1 MPHRIW
7 IHESNIVSAEP
18 VIENTE
24 AVVVSA
30 SHFTDHTAELRLM
43 KRDIAKL
50 QSQLKQVRSQNKSLE
65 KDIKQ
70 RDDWLK
76 KDSLLIKTLKEDYDS
91 LSKEHEKYKQNTEK
105 YKQKSAGHIL
115 ALGYA
120 IQKLE
125 HILDR
130 CVEVGYVKSYTKVSD
145 VKLDDLL
152 GYKINSEICI
162 TRNKNNELRTY
173 DMMIEEMRKC
183 EKRQMIQQ
191 NIINSLQGK
200 ETIDIN
206 EWCKDRDKHY
216 AGMDGTKIQTPY
228 NIHE

>member
-7 IHESNIVSAEP
+7 IHESHIISAEP

-50 QSQLKQVRSQNKSLE
+50 QSQLKQVRSQNKSLQ

-76 KDSLLIKTLKEDYDS
+76 KDSLLIKSLKEDYDS
-91 LSKEHEKYKQNTEK
+91 LSKEHEKFKEK
-105 YKQKSAGHIL
+105 ASADIVGLVAVLQK
-115 ALGYA
+115 Y
-120 IQKLE
+120 E

-130 CVEVGYVKSYTKVSD
+130 CVDVGYVRSYTKASD
-145 VKLDDLL
+145 HNLDDLM
-152 GYKINSEICI
+152 GIKINSEICI
-162 TRNKNNELRTY
+162 SRNKDNEIRTY
-173 DMMIEEMRKC
+173 DMMIETMREY
-183 EKRQMIQQ
+183 EKKIMIQQ

-200 ETIDIN
+200 ETIDIK
-206 EWCKDRDKHY
+206 EWCNDRDEHY
-216 AGMDGTKIQTPY
+216 SELDGKKIQKPY
-228 NIHE
+228 KILVGA

>member
-30 SHFTDHTAELRLM
+30 SHFTDHTAELRLV

-70 RDDWLK
+70 RDEWLK
-76 KDSLLIKTLKEDYDS
+76 KDSLLMKTLKEDYDS
-91 LSKEHEKYKQNTEK
+91 LSKEHEKYKEK
-105 YKQKSAGHIL
+105 STNHIL
-115 ALGYA
+115 AMGYA
-120 IQKLE
+120 IQKYE

-130 CVEVGYVKSYTKVSD
+130 CVEVGYVRSYTKISGVPI
-145 VKLDDLL
+145 KDLM
-152 GYKINSEICI
+152 GTKINSEICVSS
-162 TRNKNNELRTY
+162 NDDNEIRTY

-183 EKRQMIQQ
+183 EKKIMIQR

-200 ETIDIN
+200 ETIDIKECLN
-206 EWCKDRDKHY
+206 DRNDYYNKKDENPER
-216 AGMDGTKIQTPY
+216 IQRKY
-228 NIHE
+228 NIFE

>member
-91 LSKEHEKYKQNTEK
+91 LSKEHNKYKERT
-105 YKQKSAGHIL
+105 AGHIL
-115 ALGYA
+115 AMGYA

-130 CVEVGYVKSYTKVSD
+130 CVEVGYIKSYTKVSD
-145 VKLDDLL
+145 VRLDDLL
-152 GYKINSEICI
+152 GHKINSEICI